1 MARGIAG
8 RSFRAGEFLFKL
20 LDSILQV
27 IIEREIDT
35 RSPRADFSPH
45 QVKRRA
51 NALNPQL
58 HRPFLAPLTPRC
70 PASAPPEMRAGG
82 IAKLLPLFGR

>member
-1 MARGIAG
+1 MARSIAG

-27 IIEREIDT
+27 IIEREIDS
-35 RSPRADFSPH
+35 RSPRADFSPD

-51 NALNPQL
+51 KALNP
-58 HRPFLAPLTPRC
+58 PRAC
-70 PASAPPEMRAGG
+70 HAAVSR
-82 IAKLLPLFGR
+82 K